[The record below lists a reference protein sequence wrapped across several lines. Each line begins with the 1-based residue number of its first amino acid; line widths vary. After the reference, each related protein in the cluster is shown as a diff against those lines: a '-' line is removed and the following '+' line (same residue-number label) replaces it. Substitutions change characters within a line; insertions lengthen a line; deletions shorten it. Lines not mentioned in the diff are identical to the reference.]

1 MTPEAADVLVEKY
14 RMLRADDATGAGRN
28 SYRITVRQLES
39 MIRLSEAIA
48 RANCTSEVGLEPKQ
62 ESAVILTFEQISP
75 AFVREAYSLLRQSI
89 IHVEHDAID
98 FDEEELEGERRDD
111 VAAVADDED
120 VQMNGGENTMEES
133 SAPVRVVGGRGAAPR
148 PSSSRAG
155 SMVPPSGGA
164 AADAVPAPAPAKRRM
179 IITHDKF
186 MELKTMIILY
196 LSEHEQQTGEG
207 MDREALIDWY
217 LEQREGEMQDVEQIE
232 YEQELITK
240 LLRRLVKVCRSLPG
254 IVESH

>member
-1 MTPEAADVLVEKY
+1 
-14 RMLRADDATGAGRN
+14 MLQNYSTFW
-28 SYRITVRQLES
+28 
-39 MIRLSEAIA
+39 RLSH
-48 RANCTSEVGLEPKQ
+48 V
-62 ESAVILTFEQISP
+62 FEQISP
-75 AFVREAYSLLRQSI
+75 AFVREAYTLLRQSI

-98 FDEEELEGERRDD
+98 FDEEELEGERRDEHP
-111 VAAVADDED
+111 VAADDED
-120 VQMNGGENTMEES
+120 VQMNGGDTTMDES
-133 SAPVRVVGGRGAAPR
+133 SAPVRVVGGRGAPPQ

-155 SMVPPSGGA
+155 SVIPPSGGDAGA
-164 AADAVPAPAPAKRRM
+164 APAPAPPKRRM

-186 MELKTMIILY
+186 VELKTMIILY

-240 LLRRLVKVCRSLPG
+240 LLRRLVKVRYSLSR
-254 IVESH
+254 VLDRYS